1 MGRERAE
8 KRDREKE
15 EREVGREW
23 KKGVRGIASEN
34 LWVKEREGLKKRYN
48 NNLKP
53 SCEQNSPKNKI
64 ILYIVC
70 KF

>member
-15 EREVGREW
+15 EREEGWEW

-34 LWVKEREGLKKRYN
+34 L
-48 NNLKP
+48 
-53 SCEQNSPKNKI
+53 
-64 ILYIVC
+64 
-70 KF
+70 